1 MSTARFTLTFILV
14 FALLAPGA
22 SQSLAQPAASPTAAT
37 SSTSSGAILIVENA
51 GQWPTAARFQVWNSP
66 LGPGTTWLAEDAI
79 WLVVAGSKSQVAGG
93 KWQVAGS
100 EASAD
105 PLADLQPA
113 NVPPATL
120 HALKLT
126 FPGSNPNVRIEP
138 FEPADTTV
146 SYFLGND
153 PEQWRADVPVWGGV
167 RYVDLYPG
175 VDLVLGERDTAW
187 RLEAAN
193 GAAVEQVRVHIE
205 GAEIVALDGAAL
217 QLAAAGGIS
226 SLALPTAPFSYR
238 AMGVSSLGS
247 PLTLVLSSES
257 RPSQAHQPVDNPGA
271 LLYSTFLGGS
281 GLYSDGVSG
290 IAVDDI
296 GNAYVAGITNSTDFP
311 TTPGAFD
318 PSFNSGLYD
327 AFVAKLDPSGSVL
340 VYATFLGGSDWD
352 SASDIATDAMGNTY
366 VIGRTASTD
375 FATTPGAFDTSFNG
389 GSVDVFATK
398 LNPAGSALVYSSYLG
413 SSGDDYDGA
422 IAIDGL
428 NNAYLLGDTFSS
440 SFPTTQG
447 AFDTSHNGSLD
458 VFVAK
463 LNPAGS
469 QLIYSTF
476 LGGSSGDEGRDVAVD
491 VTGGTYVTGSTHSSG
506 FPTTSGAFDTTF
518 NGGPYGAGDAFVAK
532 LNSAGSTLDYAT
544 FLGGSSGNDGGGAI
558 AIDAMGGA
566 HVTGTASSDFPT
578 TPGAFDPNHNG
589 GPDVFV
595 AKLNPVGSALAYS
608 TFLGGAG
615 LEGGSGIALD
625 GAGNV
630 HVSGYTALSNDF
642 PTTPGAFD
650 LSYNGG
656 TDVFV
661 VKLNRAGSDLV
672 YSTFMGTSDDE
683 SGSDIAVDGV
693 GNTYVTGSTGSSDFP
708 TTIGAFDPS
717 YNGGDSDA
725 FVSKL
730 RLEPYIPDVLAPIE
744 QPPAGAYVSGAV
756 TLRGYAIDRASATG
770 TGIDLVHIY
779 LDGPYGTGTIIGGA
793 TYGLDRP
800 DIAAQYGTRFA
811 PSGWELAWD
820 TTGLAPGVHR
830 LYLYAHRTTDNAW
843 SLMEPHLVI
852 VPGGP
857 ARWLPIVLRQ
867 Q

>member
-428 NNAYLLGDTFSS
+428 NNAYL
-440 SFPTTQG
+440 
-447 AFDTSHNGSLD
+447 
-458 VFVAK
+458 
-463 LNPAGS
+463 
-469 QLIYSTF
+469 
-476 LGGSSGDEGRDVAVD
+476 
-491 VTGGTYVTGSTHSSG
+491 
-506 FPTTSGAFDTTF
+506 
-518 NGGPYGAGDAFVAK
+518 
-532 LNSAGSTLDYAT
+532 
-544 FLGGSSGNDGGGAI
+544 
-558 AIDAMGGA
+558 
-566 HVTGTASSDFPT
+566 
-578 TPGAFDPNHNG
+578 
-589 GPDVFV
+589 
-595 AKLNPVGSALAYS
+595 
-608 TFLGGAG
+608 
-615 LEGGSGIALD
+615 
-625 GAGNV
+625 
-630 HVSGYTALSNDF
+630 
-642 PTTPGAFD
+642 
-650 LSYNGG
+650 
-656 TDVFV
+656 
-661 VKLNRAGSDLV
+661 
-672 YSTFMGTSDDE
+672 
-683 SGSDIAVDGV
+683 
-693 GNTYVTGSTGSSDFP
+693 
-708 TTIGAFDPS
+708 
-717 YNGGDSDA
+717 
-725 FVSKL
+725 
-730 RLEPYIPDVLAPIE
+730 
-744 QPPAGAYVSGAV
+744 
-756 TLRGYAIDRASATG
+756 
-770 TGIDLVHIY
+770 
-779 LDGPYGTGTIIGGA
+779 
-793 TYGLDRP
+793 
-800 DIAAQYGTRFA
+800 
-811 PSGWELAWD
+811 
-820 TTGLAPGVHR
+820 
-830 LYLYAHRTTDNAW
+830 
-843 SLMEPHLVI
+843 
-852 VPGGP
+852 
-857 ARWLPIVLRQ
+857 
-867 Q
+867 